1 MVHRDLVFANLETL
15 PADRA
20 PLSGCRNLENGVV
33 GPGAPRQRVRF
44 VSAASIALRGLGARG

>member
-1 MVHRDLVFANLETL
+1 VLLVANFEAL

-20 PLSGCRNLENGVV
+20 SLSGCRNFENGVSDRARL
-33 GPGAPRQRVRF
+33 GSGCGL